1 VGANVWNIPIC
12 TGNER
17 LKRADGGKLH
27 STQKPQ
33 ELLRRVVLT
42 STKEGDLVLD
52 PVAGTGT
59 TGYVA
64 RALKR
69 DFLMIEINPKYVRGI
84 EDRFKRGPPKL

>member
-1 VGANVWNIPIC
+1 M
-12 TGNER
+12 
-17 LKRADGGKLH
+17 
-27 STQKPQ
+27 
-33 ELLRRVVLT
+33 
-42 STKEGDLVLD
+42 LD